1 MTLHLTP
8 AMLEASYELLRTT
21 LPFRRWKLPHAGEI
35 EFKVL
40 RLPHRGDTASWGDD
54 LHEICLSTKWHPIL
68 SELLLTMAH
77 EMCHVRQYMERPNDR
92 AHHGAYFKKCAR
104 QVCRHHGWDYKTF
117 R

>member
-21 LPFRRWKLPHAGEI
+21 LPFRRWKLPHADEI
-35 EFKVL
+35 EFHVRYL
-40 RLPHRGDTASWGDD
+40 THRGDCVD
-54 LHEICLSTKWHPIL
+54 LGEVNLIRLSDKRHHTLPEVLI
-68 SELLLTMAH
+68 TMAH
-77 EMCHVRQYMERPNDR
+77 EMCHVRQNIERPNDD
-92 AHHGAYFKKCAR
+92 AHHGAYFKKCAK